1 MGIKVEV
8 KPMPAVVFICTDC
21 DGVLEQ
27 LFTFGSGDN
36 TCRFRC
42 KECQAQPW
50 IEYAKL
56 DKLKQLALDNADS

>member
-8 KPMPAVVFICTDC
+8 KPKPAVVFICTDC
-21 DGVLEQ
+21 DGELEQ
-27 LFTFGSGDN
+27 LFSFGSGDPS
-36 TCRFRC
+36 CRFRC

-56 DKLKQLALDNADS
+56 DTLRQEALDRADS